1 MQEFYIIT
9 QLCFE
14 ILQFKNTAIWLHM
27 NILGYNY
34 ETKILP
40 DMGFALKNQ
49 SQYDFS
55 FYSSPAKNNDRIFWK
70 ITKTSFLGHI
80 GLFLLEYRQMQ
91 KSAPL
96 VFNIL
101 QLLNNIAI
109 A

>member
-27 NILGYNY
+27 SILGYNY

-49 SQYDFS
+49 
-55 FYSSPAKNNDRIFWK
+55 
-70 ITKTSFLGHI
+70 
-80 GLFLLEYRQMQ
+80 
-91 KSAPL
+91 
-96 VFNIL
+96 
-101 QLLNNIAI
+101 
-109 A
+109 

>member
-27 NILGYNY
+27 KQNY

-49 SQYDFS
+49 
-55 FYSSPAKNNDRIFWK
+55 
-70 ITKTSFLGHI
+70 
-80 GLFLLEYRQMQ
+80 
-91 KSAPL
+91 
-96 VFNIL
+96 
-101 QLLNNIAI
+101 
-109 A
+109 